1 MSLSS
6 FLSYLL
12 SFLWPASRPDPPEYT
27 PPPVTQEDLDYA
39 SLAIIDLSK
48 AATPEGRKELA
59 VEVSE
64 ALRSQGFFYVINH
77 GYTQEQTNRIFSIAD
92 VTFEEV
98 SEREKR
104 AYSMKSQSVY
114 QGYKPKQTWNLASGV
129 RDQIEHYNINHRVN
143 RAAHP
148 TALRPYMNEVDDFA
162 RHCHFNILYPILRL
176 LALGLDLPEDTLV
189 NQHKFED
196 VGESSVRFMKYHPRT
211 DYEELKTKNVWL
223 KGHTDIGSITIL
235 WSQPVG
241 GLQILSPDGHWRW
254 VRHID
259 NALVIN
265 AGDVMEF
272 LCGGYYPSTRHRVIL
287 PPSDQRNIA
296 RLGVFYF
303 AMAADHMRLTPHEES
318 EVLKRIGVRRL
329 CPPGQ
334 EPTMEEW
341 RTHRTKSYG
350 TVELT
355 QGREKNVEEEIVHG
369 VVVKHY
375 N

>member
-1 MSLSS
+1 M
-6 FLSYLL
+6 FIYDFFAYLL
-12 SFLWPASRPDPPEYT
+12 GLLWGASRPTPPAYT
-27 PPPVTQEDLDYA
+27 PPAPTEEKLEYA
-39 SLAIIDLSK
+39 DLAIIDLSK
-48 AATPEGRKELA
+48 AATAEGRKALA
-59 VEVSE
+59 EEVSE
-64 ALRSQGFFYVINH
+64 ALRSRGFFYVVNH
-77 GYTQEQTNRIFSIAD
+77 GYTQEQNHRIFSIAD

-104 AYSMKSQSVY
+104 RYSGKSQAVY
-114 QGYKPKQTWNLASGV
+114 EGYKPKQTWKLASGV
-129 RDQIEHYNINHRVN
+129 RDQIEHYNINHDISRTE
-143 RAAHP
+143 HP
-148 TALRPYMNEVDDFA
+148 APLRPYLKEIDDFA
-162 RHCHFNILYPILRL
+162 RHCHFKVLYPILRL
-176 LALGLDLPEDTLV
+176 LALGLDLPEETLV
-189 NQHKFED
+189 GEHKFEEES
-196 VGESSVRFMKYHPRT
+196 ESSVRFMKYHPRT

-241 GLQILSPDGHWRW
+241 GLQILSPDGQWRW

-272 LCGGYYPSTRHRVIL
+272 LCGGYYPSTRHRVVL
-287 PPSDQRNIA
+287 PPGDQRNIA

-303 AMAADHMRLTPHEES
+303 AMANDKLKLSPHEES
-318 EVLKRIGVRRL
+318 KVLQKLGIKRL

-341 RTHRTKSYG
+341 RTRRTTTYG
-350 TVELT
+350 AVDLT
-355 QGREKNVEEEIVHG
+355 QGKEKNVEEEIVHG